1 MTAKVFVDT
10 NVLVY
15 SRDASEP
22 QKQALSMAWM
32 AHLWRTRT
40 GRLSYQILQE
50 FYLTVTAKLQ
60 PGLDPENARSDIRSL
75 LAWEPIVV
83 NDQVLENAWLVQDG
97 YQISW
102 WDALVVSAAQLGDC
116 RYLLTED
123 LQENQKFGSLRII
136 NPFHVE
142 PTSLKSLVMD

>member
-22 QKQALSMAWM
+22 QKQELAMAWM

-40 GRLSYQILQE
+40 GKLSYQVLQE

-60 PGLDPENARSDIRSL
+60 PGLDTENARKDVRSL
-75 LAWEPIVV
+75 LAWQPIVV
-83 NDQVLENAWLVQDG
+83 NERVLENAWLVQDG

-102 WDALVVSAAQLGDC
+102 WDALIVSAAQLVDAWSKRSSNC
-116 RYLLTED
+116 SSF
-123 LQENQKFGSLRII
+123 LQ
-136 NPFHVE
+136 
-142 PTSLKSLVMD
+142 T

>member
-15 SRDASEP
+15 SRDASEA
-22 QKQALSMAWM
+22 QKQKLSMEWM

-40 GRLSYQILQE
+40 GKLSYQILQE

-60 PGLDPENARSDIRSL
+60 PGLDPENARRDVRSL
-75 LAWEPIVV
+75 LAWEPIVI
-83 NDQVLENAWLVQDG
+83 NEQVLENAWLVQDS
-97 YQISW
+97 YQLSW
-102 WDALVVSAAQLGDC
+102 WDALVVSAAQIGDC

-123 LQENQKFGSLRII
+123 LQEDQKFGSLRVV

-142 PTSLKSLVMD
+142 PTSLKS